1 MNNIMY
7 YLENSAQ
14 RYGSKTAVIDEN
26 DQCTYEQLRD
36 TSCRVAAYLQN
47 RKIQNNPIIIFMD
60 KGIDALYAFF
70 GVAYSQN
77 YYSLLNPDLPEAR
90 LKQIIAIIE
99 TPYMI
104 TCKNNY
110 IQAAAL
116 FPKTHIFLIEEMKK
130 EEYEPKQINN
140 LLKTTIDINPLYLNF
155 TSGSTGIP
163 KGVLISHQSTID
175 FIDDFTATFSLSQHE
190 RIGNQAPFDFDVSVK
205 DIYSCLKTGA
215 TLVIIPRRLFSRPVE
230 LIEYI
235 CFHQITT
242 LIWAV
247 SALSLICTFHG
258 LDYRVPESV
267 SKVMFS
273 GEIMPVKHLRAWQ
286 KALPEAMFVNLYGPT
301 EITCNCTYHII
312 DRDRNYEDVIPIGK
326 AFHNEEV
333 FLVDEQNKMIQE
345 PHTAGEIC
353 VRGRTLA
360 LGYYNNSEETQKRFV
375 QDPRHQLY
383 HDRVYLTGDLG
394 YFNQNHELVFC
405 GRKDF
410 QIKYQGHRIEMEEI
424 EKKAL
429 DIAEVFQCCCLCD
442 EKHHRLYAFYVGNI
456 DKSHFAAALKK
467 SLPGFMIPGK
477 IYQVEAM
484 PLTKN
489 GKIDR
494 QLLLHNAQGGK
505 YHGSQNGQKNT

>member
-7 YLENSAQ
+7 YLENTAEKF
-14 RYGSKTAVIDEN
+14 GDKIAVIDEN
-26 DQCTYEQLRD
+26 DQCTYKQLRD
-36 TSCRVAAYLQN
+36 TSCRVAAYLEN
-47 RKIQNNPIIIFMD
+47 RKIQNNPIIVFMD
-60 KGIDALYAFF
+60 KGIDALYTFF

-90 LKQIIAIIE
+90 LKQIIAIIK

-104 TCKNNY
+104 TCNKNY
-110 IQAAAL
+110 FQAATL
-116 FPKTHIFLIEEMKK
+116 FPEAQIFLIEDMKK
-130 EEYEPKQINN
+130 EEYDRKQINN
-140 LLKTTIDINPLYLNF
+140 LLKSTIDINPLYLNF

-163 KGVLISHQSTID
+163 KGVLISHQSVID
-175 FIDDFTATFSLSQHE
+175 FIDDFTARFSITERE

-215 TLVIIPRRLFSRPVE
+215 TLVIIPRKLFSRPVD

-235 CFHQITT
+235 CFHKITT

-247 SALSLICTFHG
+247 SALSLICVFHG
-258 LDYRVPESV
+258 LDYRIPESV

-273 GEIMPVKHLRAWQ
+273 GEVMPVKHLQAWQ
-286 KALPEAMFVNLYGPT
+286 KALPAALFVNLYGPT

-312 DRDRNYEDVIPIGK
+312 DKNRKYEDGIPIGRP
-326 AFHNEEV
+326 FQNEEV
-333 FLVDEQNKMIQE
+333 FLIDEKNEMIQE
-345 PHTAGEIC
+345 TKKVGEIC
-353 VRGRTLA
+353 VRGRALA
-360 LGYYNNSEETQKRFV
+360 LGYYNNKEETEKRFV

-383 HDRVYLTGDLG
+383 PAPVYLTGDLG
-394 YFNQNHELVFC
+394 YFNKDHELVFC

-429 DIAEVFQCCCLCD
+429 IIAEVRQCCCLFD
-442 EKHHRLYAFYVGNI
+442 HQRHQLYAFYVGDI
-456 DKSHFAAALKK
+456 DKAHFVAALKK
-467 SLPGFMIPGK
+467 LLPVFMIPGK
-477 IYQVEAM
+477 IYQIEAM

-494 QLLLHNAQGGK
+494 HLLLENAQGGK
-505 YHGSQNGQKNT
+505 YRGSKDDRKNT